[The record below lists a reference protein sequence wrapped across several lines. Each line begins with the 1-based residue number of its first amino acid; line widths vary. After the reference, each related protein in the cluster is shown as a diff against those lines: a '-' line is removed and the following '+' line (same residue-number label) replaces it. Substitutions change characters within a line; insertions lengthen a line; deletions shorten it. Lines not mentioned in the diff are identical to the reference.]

1 MSEHSPQP
9 YRTPTEVDD
18 QAENKLVI
26 SRVAIWAGVAMMA
39 AGLIVYQ
46 RFQSKQVTLPKVLP
60 TPYYLFDDLA
70 DVGSQRTY
78 TVQVPYD
85 ETSAA
90 SSGNRN
96 DEQYEVT
103 P

>member
-9 YRTPTEVDD
+9 YRTPAEVDD
-18 QAENKLVI
+18 QADNKPVI
-26 SRVAIWAGVAMMA
+26 SRVAIWAGVAMIA

-46 RFQSKQVTLPKVLP
+46 RFQSKQVTLPTVLP
-60 TPYYLFDDLA
+60 SPYYLFDDLE

-78 TVQVPYD
+78 TVEVPYD
-85 ETSAA
+85 ETNTA